1 MLILSSHFS
10 YSQYYPVKRLFRGDS
25 VVIMKVSQADTINIL
40 FNSYNN
46 TISTL
51 KDSLTIKK
59 QKYDSIYKAIH
70 YKEDSINLWKGKYQT
85 SVDLFRVRPKARSYQ
100 AEEKYEFAQKIILIA
115 IILVQFQSLK

>member
-1 MLILSSHFS
+1 MLILSFHLS
-10 YSQYYPVKRLFRGDS
+10 YSQYPVKRLYRGDS
-25 VVIMKVSQADTINIL
+25 VVIMKVSQADTINLL

-46 TISTL
+46 TINTL

-59 QKYDSIYKAIH
+59 EKYDSIYKKIH

-85 SVDLFRVRPKARSYQ
+85 SVDLFRLRPKAKSYQ
-100 AEEKYEFAQKIILIA
+100 AEKLDFAQKIILIA

>member
-1 MLILSSHFS
+1 MLILSFHLS
-10 YSQYYPVKRLFRGDS
+10 YSQYPVKRLFRGDS
-25 VVIMKVSQADTINIL
+25 VVMMKVSQADTINLL

-70 YKEDSINLWKGKYQT
+70 FKQDSINLWQGKYQT
-85 SVDLFRVRPKARSYQ
+85 SVDLFRSRPKARSYDS
-100 AEEKYEFAQKIILIA
+100 EEKYEFAQKIILII
-115 IILVQFQSLK
+115 IILVQFNSLR

>member
-1 MLILSSHFS
+1 
-10 YSQYYPVKRLFRGDS
+10 
-25 VVIMKVSQADTINIL
+25 MKVSQADTINLL

-46 TISTL
+46 TINTL

-85 SVDLFRVRPKARSYQ
+85 SFDLFRVRPKARSYQ

>member
-25 VVIMKVSQADTINIL
+25 VVIMKVSQADTINLL

>member
-1 MLILSSHFS
+1 
-10 YSQYYPVKRLFRGDS
+10 
-25 VVIMKVSQADTINIL
+25 MKVSQADTLNLL

-46 TISTL
+46 TINTL

-59 QKYDSIYKAIH
+59 EKYDSIYKTIH

-85 SVDLFRVRPKARSYQ
+85 SVDLFRLRPKARSYDS
-100 AEEKYEFAQKIILIA
+100 EEKLEFAQKIILIA

>member
-1 MLILSSHFS
+1 MLILSFHFS

-25 VVIMKVSQADTINIL
+25 VVIMKVSQADTINLL

-59 QKYDSIYKAIH
+59 EKYDS
-70 YKEDSINLWKGKYQT
+70 LYQT
-85 SVDLFRVRPKARSYQ
+85 IYQ
-100 AEEKYEFAQKIILIA
+100 TKDSFYNWKWKYEANRNTYYARETEVQKDKKYDFAQKVILIA
-115 IILVQFQSLK
+115 ILFFQFQTIK

>member
-1 MLILSSHFS
+1 MLILSFHLS
-10 YSQYYPVKRLFRGDS
+10 YSQYPVKRLFRGDS
-25 VVIMKVSQADTINIL
+25 VVIMKVSQADTINLL

-46 TISTL
+46 TINTL

-85 SVDLFRVRPKARSYQ
+85 SFDLFRVRPKARSYQ

>member
-25 VVIMKVSQADTINIL
+25 VVIMKVSQADTINLL

-46 TISTL
+46 TINTL

>member
-1 MLILSSHFS
+1 MLILSFHFS

-25 VVIMKVSQADTINIL
+25 VVIMKVSQADTINLL

-59 QKYDSIYKAIH
+59 EKYDS
-70 YKEDSINLWKGKYQT
+70 LYQT
-85 SVDLFRVRPKARSYQ
+85 IYQ
-100 AEEKYEFAQKIILIA
+100 TKDSFYNWKWKYEANRNIYIAREAEKEKDKKYDFAQKVILIG
-115 IILVQFQSLK
+115 IIFLQFQSIK